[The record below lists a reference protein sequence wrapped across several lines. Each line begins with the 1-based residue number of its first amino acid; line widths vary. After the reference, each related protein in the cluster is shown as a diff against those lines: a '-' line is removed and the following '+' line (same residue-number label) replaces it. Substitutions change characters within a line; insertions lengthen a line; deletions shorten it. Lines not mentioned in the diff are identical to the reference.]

1 MYLSYSSV
9 HYSFTKGLPLSKG
22 NILISGFTNQHI
34 GKNTRLKYDPVAQ
47 LFARTIEKAGYTI
60 EHRAVEPEEDLT
72 KFDLIFMGVSS
83 LSSITAGYSY
93 GALWAIGEAKKHNLP
108 MLFFID
114 DWKMHGIQGNAVGLL
129 NKPETITKDF
139 FKGRHHYDWAVENV
153 DLVKAGLEVLA
164 TDWFDVV
171 MPLYKNGDHDLFKPK
186 MPEGTNIIAIDPT
199 DFYTDY
205 GIPHT
210 LAVDKKDQWVFGILS
225 DQQKWLEKL
234 DLGWPLAH
242 RGSKASKA
250 EAGGMPESELVQ
262 MYADSWGV
270 LSCPYWHAGSGW
282 LRIRHDHAA
291 LTGSIL
297 VSQSKELSFISPA
310 YDVTVKEVE
319 AMSLEEKMETA
330 NAQARAWYS
339 NKTSQ
344 TEAAQQMDLAIQAEI
359 EGKK

>member
-1 MYLSYSSV
+1 M
-9 HYSFTKGLPLSKG
+9 SKG
-22 NILISGFTNQHI
+22 KILITGFTNQHT
-34 GKNTRLKYDPVAQ
+34 GKGTRLKYDPVAQ
-47 LFARTIEKAGYTI
+47 LFARAIEHADYEI
-60 EHRAVEPEEDLT
+60 EHRPVVPEEDLSS
-72 KFDLIFMGVSS
+72 FDLIFMGVSS

-93 GALWAIGEAKKHNLP
+93 GALWAIGEARKNNLP
-108 MLFFID
+108 MLFYID

-129 NKPETITKDF
+129 NKPDQITKDF
-139 FKGRHHYDWAVENV
+139 FKGRQHYEWAQQNV
-153 DLVKAGLEVLA
+153 DLVKAGLEVLS

-205 GIPHT
+205 DITIP
-210 LAVDKKDQWVFGILS
+210 APEDRKDEWVFGILS
-225 DQQKWLEKL
+225 DQQNWLKKL
-234 DLGWPLAH
+234 NLGWELAH

-250 EAGGMPESELVQ
+250 EAGGMPEPELVQ

-282 LRIRHDHAA
+282 LRIRHEHSAQTA
-291 LTGSIL
+291 SIL
-297 VSQSKELSFISPA
+297 VSQSKELSFISDA
-310 YDVTVKEVE
+310 YDVTVKDVE
-319 AMSLEEKMETA
+319 AMTLEQKIETA
-330 NAQARAWYS
+330 QRQSLAWFA

-344 TEAAQQMDLAIQAEI
+344 DEAAAQIHEAIQNEI

>member
-1 MYLSYSSV
+1 M
-9 HYSFTKGLPLSKG
+9 SKG
-22 NILISGFTNQHI
+22 KILITGFTNQHT
-34 GKNTRLKYDPVAQ
+34 GKGTRLKYDPVAQ
-47 LFARTIEKAGYTI
+47 LFARAIEHAGYTI
-60 EHRAVEPEEDLT
+60 EHRPTEPEEDLSQ
-72 KFDLIFMGVSS
+72 FDLIFMGVSS

-93 GALWAIGEAKKHNLP
+93 GALWAIGEARKQNLP

-129 NKPETITKDF
+129 AKPETITKKF
-139 FKGRHHYDWAVENV
+139 FEGRQHYAWAQENV
-153 DLVKAGLEVLA
+153 DKVKAGLEVLA

-205 GIPHT
+205 NIPHT
-210 LAVDKKDQWVFGILS
+210 LAMDKKDQWVFGILS

-234 DLGWPLAH
+234 DLGWELAH

-262 MYADSWGV
+262 MYSDSWGV

-282 LRIRHDHAA
+282 LRIRHDQAA
-291 LTGSIL
+291 SSGAIL

-319 AMSLEEKMETA
+319 AMSLSEKLEVA
-330 NAQARAWYS
+330 NEQARAWYT

-344 TEAAQQMDLAIQAEI
+344 AEAALRIDEAIQNEI
-359 EGKK
+359 EGKN

>member
-1 MYLSYSSV
+1 M
-9 HYSFTKGLPLSKG
+9 SKG
-22 NILISGFTNQHI
+22 NILITGFTNQHT
-34 GKNTRLKYDPVAQ
+34 GKGTRLKYDPVAQ
-47 LFARTIEKAGYTI
+47 LFARAIVAAGYNV
-60 EHRAVEPEEDLT
+60 EHRPTVPEEDLT

-108 MLFFID
+108 ILFFID

-129 NKPETITKDF
+129 NKPETITKPF
-139 FKGRHHYDWAVENV
+139 FEGRHHYDWATENV
-153 DLVKAGLEVLA
+153 DKVAAGLEVLS
-164 TDWFDVV
+164 TDWFDTV

-199 DFYTDY
+199 DFYTQYDVKQVLS
-205 GIPHT
+205 IE
-210 LAVDKKDQWVFGILS
+210 KKNQWVFGILS

-234 DLGWPLAH
+234 DLGWELAH

-262 MYADSWGV
+262 MYSDSWGV

-291 LTGSIL
+291 SVGSIL
-297 VSQSKELSFISPA
+297 VSQSKELSFISEA

-319 AMSLEEKMETA
+319 AMTLNQKGEVAYE
-330 NAQARAWYS
+330 QAKAWYT

-344 TEAAQQMDLAIQAEI
+344 AEAAHQIDIAIQNEI
-359 EGKK
+359 KGKK